1 MQFVRVVPAE
11 FADESVT
18 TSKRDG
24 YDSGQAASKYWRSR
38 HVDVFGINNAPVLS
52 AITAPLF
59 GLAVLSCHLSGVR
72 GQSIALAQE
81 PS

>member
-11 FADESVT
+11 FADRSVT

-24 YDSGQAASKYWRSR
+24 YYSGQAAGRYWRSR
-38 HVDVFGINNAPVLS
+38 HVDVFGVNDAPVLS
-52 AITAPLF
+52 AITAPLP
-59 GLAVLSCHLSGVR
+59 GLAVLSCHLGGVR
-72 GQSIALAQE
+72 VQSIALAQE